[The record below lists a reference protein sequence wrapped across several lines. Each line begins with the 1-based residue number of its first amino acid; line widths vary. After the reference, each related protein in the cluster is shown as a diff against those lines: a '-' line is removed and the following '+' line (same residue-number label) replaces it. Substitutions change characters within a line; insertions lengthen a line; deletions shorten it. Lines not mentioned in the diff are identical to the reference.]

1 LENRRSSGDH
11 ESPVLALWSGWSV
24 SPDPNDRGTYESVE
38 GKPIAGHSGEQ
49 EVNAPSANEI
59 AQEQHARDHL
69 CGREF
74 GVSGASASDDD
85 DHAAGGDDKIGGQM
99 QR

>member
-1 LENRRSSGDH
+1 MIAE
-11 ESPVLALWSGWSV
+11 P
-24 SPDPNDRGTYESVE
+24 YESVE

-49 EVNAPSANEI
+49 EVSAPSANEI
-59 AQEQHARDHL
+59 AQEQHAKDHL

-85 DHAAGGDDKIGGQM
+85 DHAAGFVSATTCSL
-99 QR
+99 